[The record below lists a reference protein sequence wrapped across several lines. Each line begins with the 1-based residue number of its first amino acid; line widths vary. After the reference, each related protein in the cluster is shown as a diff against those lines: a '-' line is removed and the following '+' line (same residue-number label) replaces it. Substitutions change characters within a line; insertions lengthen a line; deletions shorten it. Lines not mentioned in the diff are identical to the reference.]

1 MSIDE
6 RRVDSPHQVGDS
18 ARRNG
23 SGNGN
28 HNSVETVGGCGGP
41 VRRFDSR
48 IQRSPSRSTRL
59 SRHARCQLENSCERR
74 RRAVSEGLKQMG
86 REMESAE
93 DSGIL
98 EALEEVERLVS
109 RHLERVDH
117 DDVR

>member
-1 MSIDE
+1 MGI
-6 RRVDSPHQVGDS
+6 
-18 ARRNG
+18 AA

-28 HNSVETVGGCGGP
+28 GNGSNYPVEAIAGCGGP

-59 SRHARCQLENSCERR
+59 SRHARCQLENSCERLR
-74 RRAVSEGLKQMG
+74 REVSEGLKQMG